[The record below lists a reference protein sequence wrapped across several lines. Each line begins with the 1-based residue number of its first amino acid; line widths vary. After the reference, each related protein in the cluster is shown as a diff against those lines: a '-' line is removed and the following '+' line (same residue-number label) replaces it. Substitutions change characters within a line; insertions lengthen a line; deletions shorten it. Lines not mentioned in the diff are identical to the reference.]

1 MTLKFG
7 SDFLDRAPKDWV
19 TTRSFIYIYRQT
31 DRQIDRYIHTHTHMH
46 IHTYIYIY
54 IQMHIYDFTKI
65 ENFCTSKDMIKK
77 KKR

>member
-7 SDFLDRAPKDWV
+7 SDFLDMAPKDWV
-19 TTRSFIYIYRQT
+19 TTRSYIYIT
-31 DRQIDRYIHTHTHMH
+31 CTH
-46 IHTYIYIY
+46 IPIY